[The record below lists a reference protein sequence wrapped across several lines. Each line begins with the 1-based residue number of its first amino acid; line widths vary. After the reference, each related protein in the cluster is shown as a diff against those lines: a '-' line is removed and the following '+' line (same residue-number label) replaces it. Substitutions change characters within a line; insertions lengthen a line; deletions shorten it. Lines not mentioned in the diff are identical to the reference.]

1 MHKDHIEL
9 AQSYVPWQ
17 TMGETFTPEVALK
30 MGTIFPDLVS
40 PYSPGE
46 SLEIM
51 EYLAKRNHMRKE
63 RRLIWTEEL

>member
-1 MHKDHIEL
+1 MQRDYVEL

-17 TMGETFTPEVALK
+17 TIGETFAPKVGLR
-30 MGTIFPDLVS
+30 MGTIFPELVS

-51 EYLAKRNHMRKE
+51 KYLASRNN
-63 RRLIWTEEL
+63 IGEESSGHE

>member
-17 TMGETFTPEVALK
+17 TMGETFSPEVGLR
-30 MGTIFPDLVS
+30 MGTIFPELTTS
-40 PYSPGE
+40 YMPGE

-51 EYLAKRNHMRKE
+51 KFLAQRNIGKE
-63 RRLIWTEEL
+63 HT